1 MSGSMLKKGDFLG
14 HLLFVTAIFF
24 IQPISKSPNVTVF
37 PKLEGLKSLS
47 ADHFG
52 NPGFFEK

>member
-1 MSGSMLKKGDFLG
+1 MLKKGDFLG